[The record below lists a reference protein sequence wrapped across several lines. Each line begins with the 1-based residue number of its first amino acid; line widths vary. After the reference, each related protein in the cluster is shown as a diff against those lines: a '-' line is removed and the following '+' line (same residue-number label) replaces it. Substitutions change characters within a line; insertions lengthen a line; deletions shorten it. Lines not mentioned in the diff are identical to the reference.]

1 MNLLLSFLPIALAL
15 PPASVAFFAAVVT
28 GIATVSSSERAL
40 QAASENGILEATGR
54 LSVLQSSTAADLM
67 ASWNDSRLG

>member
-1 MNLLLSFLPIALAL
+1 MSFLLSFLPIALAL
-15 PPASVAFFAAVVT
+15 SPASVAFFAAVVT

-40 QAASENGILEATGR
+40 QSASENGLLEATGR

-67 ASWNDSRLG
+67 AAWDEGLR

>member
-1 MNLLLSFLPIALAL
+1 MSLLLSFLPIALAL

>member
-1 MNLLLSFLPIALAL
+1 MSFLLSFLPLALAL

-40 QAASENGILEATGR
+40 QSASENGLLEATGR
-54 LSVLQSSTAADLM
+54 LSVLQNSTAADLM
-67 ASWNDSRLG
+67 AAWDEGLR